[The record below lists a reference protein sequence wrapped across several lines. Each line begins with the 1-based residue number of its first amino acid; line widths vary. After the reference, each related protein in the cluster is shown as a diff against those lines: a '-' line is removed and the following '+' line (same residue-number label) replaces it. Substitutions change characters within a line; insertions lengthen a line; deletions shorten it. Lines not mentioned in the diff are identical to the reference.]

1 MIASCRTFGKPGSAY
16 DFGAL
21 NVGRL
26 KERARELEET
36 QKGMKKKVNTKVINM
51 IDRCANALGRS
62 GLLLM
67 HFQRREEGDFA
78 EEDACYGFER

>member
-1 MIASCRTFGKPGSAY
+1 MIASRRTFGKPGSPY

-51 IDRCANALGRS
+51 IDRCAHVLVRT
-62 GLLLM
+62 GLVIDVLSVW
-67 HFQRREEGDFA
+67 RR
-78 EEDACYGFER
+78 RRLR